1 MMDCHRVK
9 ELFEDFSVG
18 ALRPADGGAVER
30 HLRECSP
37 CSREFAADRLLDDIL
52 SKQRHEG
59 LSADFT
65 ERLLRN
71 FRQERVYVAVSPLR
85 VLESIGYAASA
96 AALLYGFTKYLGGT
110 DVLHSTVTASVDA
123 TREVLLVQSAWLE
136 GQAVLWADAFG
147 QVGVLPV
154 SAAVGA
160 SIMIWGLYTL
170 LEGGGLGY
178 NKT

>member
-1 MMDCHRVK
+1 M
-9 ELFEDFSVG
+9 
-18 ALRPADGGAVER
+18 
-30 HLRECSP
+30 
-37 CSREFAADRLLDDIL
+37 
-52 SKQRHEG
+52 
-59 LSADFT
+59 
-65 ERLLRN
+65 
-71 FRQERVYVAVSPLR
+71 YVAVSPLR

-136 GQAVLWADAFG
+136 GQAVLWAGAFG

-170 LEGGGLGY
+170 LEEGGLGY
-178 NKT
+178 KQR